1 MGIKDSDPLIFP
13 LDLQLDRNMTFFTK
27 LISALTIMPTVCLL
41 LACADNNDL
50 ALEEPQ
56 SKILSAYHG
65 LDALPAGANVL
76 CPIAVE
82 GEDGMPVV
90 FSVQI
95 DLNSVMA
102 DAFQVETASGEM
114 VTPICATLAPA
125 LEMQEQRTVLLV
137 GSFGT
142 RNAPPLAVEVVGALE
157 DINGQSL
164 QGERFTNIT
173 PLEAG
178 PSLVLAERF
187 EVDAP
192 GLVGE
197 CPTATQQVLQITWD
211 GGVSGPMG
219 SRLGEPQRLGIS
231 VRLQDGQT
239 VTPIAL
245 ADDDPDNHVLV
256 CLDVAT
262 AAVSVAAAP
271 GLFHDP
277 GDDSNPETRIDVDP
291 G

>member
-1 MGIKDSDPLIFP
+1 M
-13 LDLQLDRNMTFFTK
+13 
-27 LISALTIMPTVCLL
+27 L
-41 LACADNNDL
+41 LATPAASSNPL
-50 ALEEPQ
+50 SRFSSLLQAVQTVRASETGAEEPQ

-76 CPIAVE
+76 CPIAVA

-95 DLNSVMA
+95 DSNSVMT
-102 DAFQVETASGEM
+102 DAFQVETASGDM

-125 LEMQEQRTVLLV
+125 LEMQEQRTVLLA

-157 DINGQSL
+157 DINRQSL
-164 QGERFTNIT
+164 QGERFSKVT

-192 GLVGE
+192 GIVGE
-197 CPTATQQVLQITWD
+197 CPAATLQVVQITWE

-219 SRLGEPQRLGIS
+219 SALGEPQRLGVS
-231 VRLQDGQT
+231 VRLQDGRT
-239 VTPIAL
+239 LTPIAL

-256 CLDVAT
+256 CLDVAV

-277 GDDSNPETRIDVDP
+277 GDDPNPETSIDVGP
-291 G
+291 S

>member
-1 MGIKDSDPLIFP
+1 
-13 LDLQLDRNMTFFTK
+13 
-27 LISALTIMPTVCLL
+27 MPTVCLL
-41 LACADNNDL
+41 LACADKNDL

-76 CPIAVE
+76 CPIAVK

-95 DLNSVMA
+95 DWNSVMA

-125 LEMQEQRTVLLV
+125 IEILEQRTVLLV

-245 ADDDPDNHVLV
+245 ADDDPDNHVIA
-256 CLDVAT
+256 CVAET
-262 AAVSVAAAP
+262 SPAVSVSVAA
-271 GLFHDP
+271 GFFHDP
-277 GDDSNPETRIDVDP
+277 GDDANPETRIGVISRMNE
-291 G
+291 